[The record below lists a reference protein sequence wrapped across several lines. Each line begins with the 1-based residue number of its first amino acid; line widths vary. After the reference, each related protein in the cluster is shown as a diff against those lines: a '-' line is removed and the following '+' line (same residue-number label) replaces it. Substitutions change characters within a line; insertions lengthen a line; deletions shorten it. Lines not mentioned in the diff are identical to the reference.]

1 MEPVYFDQLFK
12 KNNRGNY
19 IQRDKALP
27 INWRHHDRIIG
38 LWLKNH
44 PVEITVGELGEALCP
59 TPGNWSRGVFED
71 PPERLSSFINHRVSG
86 PIGARLMLP

>member
-27 INWRHHDRIIG
+27 IDWRHHYRIIG

-44 PVEITVGELGEALCP
+44 PFVSVY
-59 TPGNWSRGVFED
+59 
-71 PPERLSSFINHRVSG
+71 SG
-86 PIGARLMLP
+86 PEPGGYSRAAQEEAFWFGPLGGGRWGTSNSIGMRQVSW